1 MALFLNDFLSHSY
14 IPLAEPILLIALI
27 ARIWTFDA
35 AITGSYKWTAD
46 ICPRVF
52 QTWSLA
58 EHMRTWGRFDE
69 RVGRL
74 ERTTRADRSGI
85 RWLDTSRAANEASWT
100 RTLWVASQRH
110 QNIPILDIKRGGWR
124 VSGWISVKEKV
135 ALKKKSTCRRCGAG
149 GAEKEEKATNLSL
162 FHFSPQLTD
171 F

>member
-1 MALFLNDFLSHSY
+1 MALFLNDFLSHSS
-14 IPLAEPILLIALI
+14 IPLAEPILLIALS

-46 ICPRVF
+46 ICPCRVF

-85 RWLDTSRAANEASWT
+85 RWFDTSTAGNTSITSKIGR
-100 RTLWVASQRH
+100 
-110 QNIPILDIKRGGWR
+110 QNKAINVIEKC
-124 VSGWISVKEKV
+124 ISVQEG
-135 ALKKKSTCRRCGAG
+135 ACRIWPAEG
-149 GAEKEEKATNLSL
+149 GEDNPDSPFSFLSL
-162 FHFSPQLTD
+162 IGEDSVS
-171 F
+171 